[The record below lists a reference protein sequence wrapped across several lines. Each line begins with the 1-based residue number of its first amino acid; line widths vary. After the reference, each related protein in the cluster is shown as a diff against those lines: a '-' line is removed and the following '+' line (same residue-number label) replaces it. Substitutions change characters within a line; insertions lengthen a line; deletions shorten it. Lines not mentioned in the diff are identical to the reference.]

1 MREVDLGEFA
11 VLRADGAPVVDVRE
25 WWEYLDGH
33 VPGALP
39 IPLGQLADHIA
50 EIPAGEV
57 VYVICAS
64 GNRSREGARIVEA
77 AGRGAVSVAGGTS
90 GWAVQ
95 GRPLETG
102 DGS

>member
-1 MREVDLGEFA
+1 MREVDLDEFA
-11 VLRADGAPVVDVRE
+11 VRWADGVPVVDVRE
-25 WWEYLDGH
+25 RWEYVDGH
-33 VPGALP
+33 VPGALLM
-39 IPLGQLADHIA
+39 PLGQLAARTA

-90 GWAVQ
+90 GWAAL
-95 GRPLETG
+95 GRPLDTG

>member
-11 VLRADGAPVVDVRE
+11 ACWADGVPVVDVRE
-25 WWEYLDGH
+25 RSEYVNGH
-33 VPGALP
+33 VPGALLM
-39 IPLGQLADHIA
+39 PLGQLGAHTA

-64 GNRSREGARIVEA
+64 GNRSREGVRIVEA
-77 AGRGAVSVAGGTS
+77 AGRSAVSVAGGTS
-90 GWAVQ
+90 GWAAL
-95 GRPLETG
+95 GRPLDTG